1 MSDATGDAGERE
13 IAISV
18 LSGDWSESDVGVV
31 RRAAV
36 AALGAAGPDGPLELS
51 VALAD
56 DATVQ
61 GLNRDYRGQDK
72 PTNVLSFE
80 AGEDRMPGQPLIL
93 GDVILARETCAREA
107 VDGDKTFDDH
117 LTHLTVHGVLHLLGY
132 DHIDADEAEEMEAL
146 EVQILAEMGI
156 ENPYLENPEPV

>member
-1 MSDATGDAGERE
+1 MSDPESWD

-18 LSGDWSESDVGVV
+18 LKGDWTGPDEATV
-31 RRAAV
+31 RRAAL

-56 DATVQ
+56 DATVRE
-61 GLNRDYRGQDK
+61 LNRDYRGQDK

-80 AGEDRMPGQPLIL
+80 AGDDPMPGQPLIL
-93 GDVILARETCAREA
+93 GDVVLARETCAREA
-107 VDGDKTFDDH
+107 LEADKSFDDH

-132 DHIDADEAEEMEAL
+132 DHIEMDEAEEMEAL
-146 EVQILAEMGI
+146 EVEILAEMGI
-156 ENPYLENPEPV
+156 ENPYLEKPEAV